1 MRTIFHIIRKEF
13 FQLRRD
19 PRMFSIVIIAP
30 IVQLMFLGYAA
41 TLDVKDIPTLVCDM
55 DNSQMS
61 RELVEKFSNAGYFT
75 VEYRITD
82 INAIDSYLDDNKA
95 VIAIVIPRG
104 FGNRIR
110 QQVPAPLQILVD
122 GTNSNT
128 AGISMGYIRGILAT
142 YSRSLLMG
150 LAERRGGQ
158 TVDIG
163 RVEPQTRAWFNP
175 ELRSRNFMVPSVVA
189 LILMI
194 VTVTLTSL
202 GLVKEKEIGTLE
214 QLMVTP
220 IKPYQ
225 LIIGK
230 LLPFVIIGFIDICL
244 VLLVATFWFG
254 VPIRGSVF
262 LLFGLSTIFILTTLG
277 LGLFVSTVSRT
288 QQQAMMTAQFFILM
302 PFIYFSGFVFP
313 IENMPLIMQYLTYV
327 VPLRY
332 FITIIRGIFLK
343 GVGISVLWPQALALL
358 IFGLAIFGFSVLR
371 FRKRLE

>member
-358 IFGLAIFGFSVLR
+358 IFGLVIFSFSVLR

>member
-1 MRTIFHIIRKEF
+1 MRTILHIIRKEF

-19 PRMFSIVIIAP
+19 PRMLTIVIIAP
-30 IVQLMFLGYAA
+30 IIQLMFLGYAA
-41 TLDVKDIPTLVCDM
+41 TLDVKDIPVVVCDM
-55 DNSQMS
+55 DNSRAS
-61 RELVEKFSNAGYFT
+61 REFVEQVSNSGYFT

-82 INAIDSYLDDNKA
+82 IDAVDSYLDDNKA
-95 VIAIVIPRG
+95 VVAIVIPRG
-104 FGNRIR
+104 FGNKL
-110 QQVPAPLQILVD
+110 QSGVPAPLQILVD
-122 GTNSNT
+122 GANSNT
-128 AGISMGYIRGILAT
+128 AAISLSYIRGMTERFSRMVLADA
-142 YSRSLLMG
+142 
-150 LAERRGGQ
+150 AERRGGQ
-158 TVDIG
+158 TVRIP
-163 RVEPQTRAWFNP
+163 RVAPEVRAWFNP
-175 ELRSRNFMVPSVVA
+175 ELRSRNFMVPSVIA

-244 VLLVATFWFG
+244 VLLVAAFWFG
-254 VPIRGSVF
+254 VPVRGSVL

-288 QQQAMMTAQFFILM
+288 QQQAMMTAQFFIMM
-302 PFIYFSGFVFP
+302 PFIYFSGFIFP
-313 IENMPLIMQYLTYV
+313 IENMPVIVQYITYV

-358 IFGLAIFGFSVLR
+358 IFGVAIFSFSVLR